1 MRFVKL
7 ISCMF
12 GVLFLSGCVS
22 QKAMNIPVN
31 FWETGGEKNIAIA
44 FVQPPEM
51 NAHRM
56 GGQGLLDMAISEI
69 VTDSVESHIHT
80 LSHDKFELSKSAIAQ
95 QIERRGGRSEVLPE
109 YYKASDA
116 TKLPKAQQ
124 KDGFFGYDLTELQEQ
139 YSASHLLVIQVL
151 ASGTIR
157 DYYGFIPL
165 SQPRGYVYAQVKLV
179 DLSNNKIVMDHQ
191 INEQVALPENVDWDD
206 PDNGYPE
213 ITKVV
218 HLALEQAGKRLTQY
232 L

>member
-22 QKAMNIPVN
+22 QKAMDIPVN

-56 GGQGLLDMAISEI
+56 GGQGLLDMAINEI